1 MRHCPVAV
9 HEATALGG
17 ETDGRQGSGQGDM
30 YSTNGHDVDVERL
43 AVTLLLLLNN
53 QAVRMT
59 PNFISTC

>member
-1 MRHCPVAV
+1 
-9 HEATALGG
+9 
-17 ETDGRQGSGQGDM
+17 M

-59 PNFISTC
+59 PSFISTCEVEGRSRVEVQMRLQVYHIEAIS

>member
-1 MRHCPVAV
+1 
-9 HEATALGG
+9 
-17 ETDGRQGSGQGDM
+17 M

-59 PNFISTC
+59 PSFISTC